1 MSHGDEPM
9 PHVGATPDP
18 LEQPAVTR
26 GMHEHGIV
34 PDALP
39 GTEDSLDEWIATQ
52 STLSSAGWEGNPA
65 DTHSPE
71 QDSDGEARRDTAE
84 THARTSDGSSGRL
97 RRIARAVSERAWLV
111 VAGAAAIT
119 LLATMD
125 FRPPG
130 KVRVQARDGAELVGD
145 APLEDVEVQASP
157 QSVVVRAELSRY
169 EAAASELGARP
180 RGGDEDDSTTRRVVL
195 ARPVVTTLYGLT
207 ATFEQTLRLD
217 GGRHEVDVAVEVT
230 PRVGDARRGELPPI
244 RLERDVRIVS
254 RRHASWAWWDR
265 SPVERLVMHE
275 HTTLADATQGTN
287 QLTFAIDDQLF
298 VLSLDVTRPSV

>member
-1 MSHGDEPM
+1 VSHGDEPM
-9 PHVGATPDP
+9 PRVGATPDA
-18 LEQPAVTR
+18 LD
-26 GMHEHGIV
+26 HGAEPPEPSAEGVV
-34 PDALP
+34 PGAIS
-39 GTEDSLDEWIATQ
+39 ESEESLDEWIATQ
-52 STLSSAGWEGNPA
+52 STISGVTETPGEGLG
-65 DTHSPE
+65 
-71 QDSDGEARRDTAE
+71 GEARGA
-84 THARTSDGSSGRL
+84 AAGPRTGVGGAPTTRL
-97 RRIARAVSERAWLV
+97 RHLGRAVSERAWLV

-119 LLATMD
+119 LIATMD
-125 FRPPG
+125 FRPPS
-130 KVRVQARDGAELVGD
+130 KVRVQTHDGAELVGD
-145 APLEDVEVQASP
+145 APLEDVDVQASP

-180 RGGDEDDSTTRRVVL
+180 RGGDEDDPTTLRVVL

-275 HTTLADATQGTN
+275 HTTLADATQGTS